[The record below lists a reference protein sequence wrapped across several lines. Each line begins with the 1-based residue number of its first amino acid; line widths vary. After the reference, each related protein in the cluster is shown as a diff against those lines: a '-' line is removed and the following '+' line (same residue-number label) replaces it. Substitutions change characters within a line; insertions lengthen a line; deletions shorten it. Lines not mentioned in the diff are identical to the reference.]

1 MRNSKETLENSG
13 KVRYDERQTERRGN
27 ILRMKREETEKMA
40 KEVIHTDK
48 APAAVGPY
56 IQAAKV
62 GGMVYCS
69 GQLGLIPETGALPDG
84 IEAQAHQAM
93 KNVGAVLEA
102 AGSSY
107 EKVVKTT
114 IFLADINDF
123 AVVNQIY
130 ESYFEGSYPARSC
143 VEAAKLPKGGLVE
156 VECIAEA

>member
-1 MRNSKETLENSG
+1 
-13 KVRYDERQTERRGN
+13 
-27 ILRMKREETEKMA
+27 MA

-62 GGMVYCS
+62 RGMVYCS

-93 KNVGAVLEA
+93 KNAGAVLEA

-143 VEAAKLPKGGLVE
+143 VEVAKLPKGGLVE